1 MFVRLFSHL
10 QRYRMIYL
18 FNGSLLISGMI
29 SGGLLFSRQST
40 ESLASLDSMIQTIL
54 SVDYIKNP
62 EMIQNN
68 LVSNLLLIGVVF
80 FLGLSV
86 AGIPF
91 LTFIMFSKGV
101 QIGFSCML
109 YIQTYA
115 PKGVAGILLTLIP
128 FILFEMISFFI
139 LCAVAYEV
147 SLSIILATFIEK
159 TNLSLKSV
167 LNHFLNYVLIS
178 LALVLISTLFKIYIM
193 PILYGLIQF

>member
-1 MFVRLFSHL
+1 MGIRLFSHL

-18 FNGSLLISGMI
+18 FNSSLLISGMI
-29 SGGLLFSRQST
+29 SGGLLFSRQTS

-62 EMIQNN
+62 EMIQSN
-68 LVSNLLLIGVVF
+68 LVSNLLLIAVVF

-115 PKGVAGILLTLIP
+115 LKGIAGILFTLIP

-178 LALVLISTLFKIYIM
+178 LTLVLISTLFKIYIM

>member
-1 MFVRLFSHL
+1 MGVRLFSHL

-18 FNGSLLISGMI
+18 FNSSLLISGMI
-29 SGGLLFSRQST
+29 SGGLLFSRQTS

-62 EMIQNN
+62 EMIQSN

-115 PKGVAGILLTLIP
+115 LKGVAGILFTLIP

-139 LCAVAYEV
+139 LCAAAYEV

-178 LALVLISTLFKIYIM
+178 LALVLVSTLFKIYIM

>member
-1 MFVRLFSHL
+1 
-10 QRYRMIYL
+10 
-18 FNGSLLISGMI
+18 
-29 SGGLLFSRQST
+29 
-40 ESLASLDSMIQTIL
+40 
-54 SVDYIKNP
+54 
-62 EMIQNN
+62 
-68 LVSNLLLIGVVF
+68 
-80 FLGLSV
+80 
-86 AGIPF
+86 
-91 LTFIMFSKGV
+91 
-101 QIGFSCML
+101 ML

-115 PKGVAGILLTLIP
+115 LKGVAGILFTLIP

>member
-1 MFVRLFSHL
+1 
-10 QRYRMIYL
+10 
-18 FNGSLLISGMI
+18 
-29 SGGLLFSRQST
+29 
-40 ESLASLDSMIQTIL
+40 
-54 SVDYIKNP
+54 
-62 EMIQNN
+62 MIQNN

-115 PKGVAGILLTLIP
+115 LKGVAGILFTLIP